1 MSELEDDKPDA
12 QTQEPGHPRVRAS
25 AELGEQFAALLA
37 EEHSHQLG
45 VCGQLGIP
53 YSTYKTWMA
62 DDPEANAGMAAF
74 RRIVLAAVDKQRR
87 DDLKAAQ
94 EAVDEAPGTHA
105 ATVWNMRKF
114 RHESRFKRFY
124 ADEPAKLELTGKDG
138 GPVELDMRNRS
149 VDELI
154 ALAIA
159 TGKRE
164 DDGDE

>member
-1 MSELEDDKPDA
+1 MA
-12 QTQEPGHPRVRAS
+12 
-25 AELGEQFAALLA
+25 EQFAELLQ
-37 EEHSHQLG
+37 EEHSHCLG
-45 VCGQLGIP
+45 ICGRLGIP
-53 YSTYKTWMA
+53 YRTYQRWMA
-62 DDPEANAGMAAF
+62 PDGPEDAVEF
-74 RRIVLAAVDKQRR
+74 RRIVTAALDEQRR
-87 DDLKAAQ
+87 KDLKAAQ
-94 EAVDEAPGTHA
+94 DAVDEAPGTHA

-154 ALAIA
+154 ALVMA

-164 DDGDE
+164 EDGDE